1 MDISQLTAYTN
12 RVINDG
18 EITRD
23 EAKELLTFN
32 DEDTPLLLAMADKIR
47 RFFRGNDVDCCAIV
61 GGRSGRCPEA
71 CRFCAQS
78 CHYNTGIKAY
88 PLIDTDKMIEAAKKA
103 KAAGATRFSIVTGGR
118 AVEEGT
124 DFNTILQAVPVI
136 RNTVGIEVCCSLG
149 FISENQLLALK
160 KAGITRYHSNIETA
174 PSYFKNIC
182 STHTFADK
190 EAMVKT
196 VQKAGLRPC
205 CGGIFGLGESLEQ
218 RLEMAFVLKNMG
230 IDSIPINILNPVK
243 GTPLEKAVPPSPWE
257 ILRIFAVF
265 RFILPHAQIRT
276 AGGREVNLRSMQA
289 YALTA
294 GADGLMIGGYLTT
307 TGNKTHIDTQM
318 LTDLGRKPAM
328 PRFPRP

>member
-61 GGRSGRCPEA
+61 GGRSGRCPED

-160 KAGITRYHSNIETA
+160 KAGITSKR
-174 PSYFKNIC
+174 
-182 STHTFADK
+182 
-190 EAMVKT
+190 
-196 VQKAGLRPC
+196 R
-205 CGGIFGLGESLEQ
+205 
-218 RLEMAFVLKNMG
+218 RL
-230 IDSIPINILNPVK
+230 IS
-243 GTPLEKAVPPSPWE
+243 
-257 ILRIFAVF
+257 RIFAALIPLPTKKLWSKRSKKQVCAPVAAVF
-265 RFILPHAQIRT
+265 SALANRLSSDWKWPSSSKTWALILFPSIFSTPSKVHLSKKPSLLHLGKFCAFSQSSASYYRMRKFALPAAGKSISVPCRHMLSQPVRT
-276 AGGREVNLRSMQA
+276 
-289 YALTA
+289 
-294 GADGLMIGGYLTT
+294 GL
-307 TGNKTHIDTQM
+307 
-318 LTDLGRKPAM
+318 
-328 PRFPRP
+328 